1 MDTLLIE
8 VSPSKWL
15 LRCWINSLPSS
26 VASSLVTMDTQ
37 VGPLSCVS
45 SRGQLS
51 RGMELWGAW
60 FTTGRQQVAEP
71 WLESDNFEAR
81 IEIRFNKWKALEKKA
96 YALSLSL
103 TPHAF
108 PSAPATLQS
117 VLALYWKGVACA
129 READRLQFSPSVLT
143 ASSEEDLL
151 SISMCRGSRIL
162 EARPL
167 TNKCSDVLSWLK
179 PGKWKS
185 QVFEVWCLIALQ
197 LQKNW
202 KKSIRVLTWGKTK
215 LPIPF
220 SKLPSLR
227 HNQSITR
234 VSNTAELDYI
244 AGILATSHPWT
255 PLKLYRKSCIR
266 EALKDDTTLQTG
278 D

>member
-1 MDTLLIE
+1 MTSEMLDKFSSLQCSLFLGNHGHASGTTVLCELTG
-8 VSPSKWL
+8 SSQLWDGA
-15 LRCWINSLPSS
+15 LRS
-26 VASSLVTMDTQ
+26 VA
-37 VGPLSCVS
+37 
-45 SRGQLS
+45 
-51 RGMELWGAW
+51 
-60 FTTGRQQVAEP
+60 TGRQQVAEP

-81 IEIRFNKWKALEKKA
+81 IEIRFNKWKALEKKV
-96 YALSLSL
+96 YALSPSL

-108 PSAPATLQS
+108 PSAPGS
-117 VLALYWKGVACA
+117 LAACLSFILERSGLCV

-167 TNKCSDVLSWLK
+167 TNKCLDVLSWLK

-185 QVFEVWCLIALQ
+185 QVFEVWCLTALQ
-197 LQKNW
+197 LQKNR
-202 KKSIRVLTWGKTK
+202 KKSICVLTWGKTK

-255 PLKLYRKSCIR
+255 PLKL
-266 EALKDDTTLQTG
+266 
-278 D
+278 